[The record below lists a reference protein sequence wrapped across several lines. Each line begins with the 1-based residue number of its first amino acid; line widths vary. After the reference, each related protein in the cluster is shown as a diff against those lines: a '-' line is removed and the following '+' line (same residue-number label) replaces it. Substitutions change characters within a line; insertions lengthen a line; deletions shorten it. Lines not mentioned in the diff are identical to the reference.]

1 MKLTSTDAADFPRA
15 LYTAEQTRQLDQ
27 LAIDSGIVGIQLM
40 KRAGRAA
47 FEQLLKHFP
56 EPSSITVYCGAGNNA
71 GDGYVIA
78 ALAAQRR
85 IPVRLIAVGDPQ
97 KLSGEAAEA
106 RDYAFQEGVEAEALA
121 DVLKKPPTE
130 GVIVDALLGTGI
142 SGEVRPAYAEAIEQI
157 NQAGLPVL
165 AVDIPSGLEADT
177 GAILGSAVR
186 AALTVTFIGVKQ
198 GLLSGRGPALCGEL
212 IFAGLGVPES
222 VYAQVPSECR
232 RFVLAEALSALPSR
246 AEDAHKGDFGHVMII
261 GGDTGYGGAA
271 IMAAEAAARTGAGLV
286 SLATRPEHV
295 APALTRRPEL
305 MVCGVTSGQELE
317 PWLARPTV
325 LVVGPGLG
333 QSPWSEQMLQQA
345 LQSGLPVVL
354 DADALNLLAAHRP
367 AVAEAR
373 NNWILT
379 PHPGEAARLLQSGTA
394 EVQRDRF
401 AAVATL
407 QQRYG
412 GAVILKG
419 AGSLMRSVEGPTELI
434 NAGNP
439 GMASG
444 GMGDVLSGILGGLLA
459 QGLSVTQA
467 AVLGA
472 GLHAEAADLAVG
484 DWGERSLLA
493 TDLVPALCQ
502 LLQAETGHVRI

>member
-1 MKLTSTDAADFPRA
+1 MKLTSTDAPDFPRA
-15 LYTAEQTRQLDQ
+15 LYTAEQTRQLDRR
-27 LAIDSGIVGIQLM
+27 AIDSGISGIQLM

-47 FEQLLKHFP
+47 FEQLLQHFP
-56 EPSSITVYCGAGNNA
+56 GPSVITVYCGAGNNA

-85 IPVRLIAVGDPQ
+85 IPVRLMAVGDPQ
-97 KLSGEAAEA
+97 KLTGEAAQA
-106 RDYAFQEGVEAEALA
+106 RDYAYQEGVQAEALKA
-121 DVLKKPPTE
+121 PPAE

-142 SGEVRPAYAEAIEQI
+142 RGEVRPAYAEAIDQI
-157 NQAGLPVL
+157 NQTGLPVL
-165 AVDIPSGLEADT
+165 AVDIPSGLDADT
-177 GAILGSAVR
+177 GAVLGVAVR
-186 AALTVTFIGVKQ
+186 ASLTVTFIGVKR

-212 IFAGLGVPES
+212 VFAGLGIPES
-222 VYAQVPSECR
+222 VYAQVPGECR
-232 RFVLAEALSALPSR
+232 RLVLAEALAALPAR
-246 AEDAHKGDFGHVMII
+246 AVDAHKGDFGHVMII
-261 GGDTGYGGAA
+261 GGDKGYGGAA

-295 APALTRRPEL
+295 APALTRRPEI

-354 DADALNLLAAHRP
+354 DADALNLLAAQRP
-367 AVAEAR
+367 SVAEAR

-379 PHPGEAARLLQSGTA
+379 PHPGEAARLLDSVTDQ
-394 EVQRDRF
+394 VQQDRF
-401 AAVATL
+401 AAVAAL
-407 QQRYG
+407 QKRFG
-412 GAVILKG
+412 GAIILKG
-419 AGSLMRSVEGPTELI
+419 AGSLVATPDGLTGLVT
-434 NAGNP
+434 AGNP

-459 QGLSVTQA
+459 QGLSVSRA
-467 AVLGA
+467 AELGA
-472 GLHAEAADLAVG
+472 ELHAEAADLAVG

-493 TDLVPALCQ
+493 TDLIPAVCQ
-502 LLQAETGHVRI
+502 LLQAEAEHA

>member
-1 MKLTSTDAADFPRA
+1 MKLTSTDAPDFPRA

-27 LAIDSGIVGIQLM
+27 LAIDSGILGIQLM

-78 ALAAQRR
+78 ALAAQRC

-97 KLSGEAAEA
+97 KLSGEAADA
-106 RDYAFQEGVEAEALA
+106 RDYAFQEGVKAEALT
-121 DVLKKPPTE
+121 KPPSE

-142 SGEVRPAYAEAIEQI
+142 RGEVRPAYAEAIEQI

-177 GAILGSAVR
+177 GAVLGMAVN
-186 AALTVTFIGVKQ
+186 ATLTVTFIGVKQ

-212 IFAGLGVPES
+212 VFAGLGVPES
-222 VYAQVPSECR
+222 VYDQVASESR
-232 RFVLAEALSALPSR
+232 RLLLTEALAALPAR
-246 AEDAHKGDFGHVMII
+246 AVDAHKGDFGHVMII

-354 DADALNLLAAHRP
+354 DADALNLLATNRP
-367 AVAEAR
+367 AVAESR
-373 NNWILT
+373 DNWILT

-401 AAVATL
+401 AAVKSL
-407 QQRYG
+407 QRRYG

-419 AGSLMRSVEGPTELI
+419 AGSLVRGAEGLTELVS
-434 NAGNP
+434 AGNP

-444 GMGDVLSGILGGLLA
+444 GMGDVLSGVLGGLLA
-459 QGLSVTQA
+459 QGLNVTQA
-467 AVLGA
+467 AALGA

-502 LLQAETGHVRI
+502 LLQAETGHGHI

>member
-1 MKLTSTDAADFPRA
+1 MKLTSTDAPDFPRA
-15 LYTAEQTRQLDQ
+15 LYTAEQTRQLDR
-27 LAIDSGIVGIQLM
+27 LAIDSGILGIQLM

-47 FEQLLKHFP
+47 FEQLLQHFP
-56 EPSSITVYCGAGNNA
+56 SPSAITVYCGAGNNA

-78 ALAAQRR
+78 ALAAQRC
-85 IPVRLIAVGDPQ
+85 IPVRLIALGDPQ
-97 KLSGEAAEA
+97 KLKGEAAEA
-106 RDYAFQEGVEAEALA
+106 RDYAFQEGVKAEAL
-121 DVLKKPPTE
+121 KEPPTE

-177 GAILGSAVR
+177 GAVLGVAVK
-186 AALTVTFIGVKQ
+186 ATLTVTFIGVKQ

-212 IFAGLGVPES
+212 VFAGLGVPES
-222 VYAQVPSECR
+222 VYDQVPRECR
-232 RFVLAEALSALPSR
+232 RLVLAEALAALPVR
-246 AEDAHKGDFGHVMII
+246 AVDAHKGDFGHVMII

-354 DADALNLLAAHRP
+354 DADALNLLAAQRP
-367 AVAEAR
+367 AVAESR
-373 NNWILT
+373 DNWILT

-401 AAVATL
+401 AAVVTL

-419 AGSLMRSVEGPTELI
+419 AGSLVRSASGPTELVS
-434 NAGNP
+434 AGNP

-459 QGLSVTQA
+459 QGLNVTQA
-467 AVLGA
+467 AALGA
-472 GLHAEAADLAVG
+472 GVHAEAADLAVG

-502 LLQAETGHVRI
+502 LLQAETGHAPV